1 MDDIID
7 IYLINKFVLSVIY
20 NQKLIERLIIVEESS
35 VESLFFRPE
44 ALDYVEEIIKGKNSE

>member
-20 NQKLIERLIIVEESS
+20 NPRLIERLIIVEESS
-35 VESLFFRPE
+35 EESLFFRKE
-44 ALDYVEEIIKGKNSE
+44 ALDYV